1 MPIDWTLQSLIRFA
15 LEVILL
21 WVAVY
26 GLLRFMRGTR
36 GFGLLRGLTWFGVI
50 FFVLYQ
56 ALDTWPKIP
65 VLSKI
70 LSEIIPWLVVIIF
83 VLFHPEI
90 RQGLARVGRTGLLGL
105 FNRKRSEDKT
115 LHIVADAAIRL
126 SRERIGALIAF
137 ERSVSLAPFRD
148 LAVSVDANVSSILL
162 ETIFFPGSPLHDG
175 GVILQSDK
183 ILAASCIFPLT
194 TNPDVQRRMGT
205 RHRAAIG
212 LTDETDAITLIV
224 SEETGN
230 VSIASHGRLYEAI
243 PHKEIETRLR
253 RLMREHNEGAAA
265 QQTPEAPSTTVIAE
279 PDPKQAASTEP
290 GAPQTSQGEAS

>member
-1 MPIDWTLQSLIRFA
+1 MPLDWTLKSLTSIA
-15 LEVILL
+15 IEVMLL

-26 GLLRFMRGTR
+26 GILRFMRGTR
-36 GFGLLRGLTWFGVI
+36 GFGLVRGLTWFGVV
-50 FFVLYQ
+50 FFLLYQ
-56 ALDTWPKIP
+56 ALNTWLEVE

-70 LSEIIPWLVVIIF
+70 LSEIIPYLVVIIF

-90 RQGLARVGRTGLLGL
+90 RQGLARVGRTGILGL

-115 LHIVADAAIRL
+115 LHIVADAAVRL

-137 ERSVSLAPFRD
+137 ERGVSLAPFRD
-148 LAVSVDANVSSILL
+148 LAVSIDANVSSILL

-175 GVILQSDK
+175 GVILQNDK
-183 ILAASCIFPLT
+183 VLAASCIFPLT

-212 LTDETDAITLIV
+212 LTDETDAVTLIV

-230 VSIASHGRLYEAI
+230 VSIASHGRLFEAI
-243 PHKEIETRLR
+243 PHAEIEHRLR
-253 RLMREHNEGAAA
+253 SLMREHREAEAESDQA
-265 QQTPEAPSTTVIAE
+265 VPTPTTTVVPDAE
-279 PDPKQAASTEP
+279 P
-290 GAPQTSQGEAS
+290 APAPTSGESA

>member
-1 MPIDWTLQSLIRFA
+1 MPIDWNLTSLTRFVI
-15 LEVILL
+15 EVMLL

-50 FFVLYQ
+50 FFVLFQ
-56 ALDTWPKIP
+56 ALTKWPEIP
-65 VLSKI
+65 VLSEI
-70 LSEIIPWLVVIIF
+70 LSKIIPGLVVIIF

-90 RQGLARVGRTGLLGL
+90 RQGLARVGRTGILGL

-115 LHIVADAAIRL
+115 LHIVAEAAVRM

-137 ERSVSLAPFRD
+137 ERGVSLAPFRD
-148 LAVSVDANVSSILL
+148 LAVSIDANVSSILL

-175 GVILQSDK
+175 GVILQGDK
-183 ILAASCIFPLT
+183 VLAASCIFPLT

-212 LTDETDAITLIV
+212 LTDESDAITLVV

-230 VSIASHGRLYEAI
+230 VSIASQGRLFEAI
-243 PHKEIETRLR
+243 PHGEIEERLR
-253 RLMREHNEGAAA
+253 RLMREHRASDGTTEK
-265 QQTPEAPSTTVIAE
+265 APTSE
-279 PDPKQAASTEP
+279 PSAASSSAAMEAEASQQP
-290 GAPQTSQGEAS
+290 AQGESA